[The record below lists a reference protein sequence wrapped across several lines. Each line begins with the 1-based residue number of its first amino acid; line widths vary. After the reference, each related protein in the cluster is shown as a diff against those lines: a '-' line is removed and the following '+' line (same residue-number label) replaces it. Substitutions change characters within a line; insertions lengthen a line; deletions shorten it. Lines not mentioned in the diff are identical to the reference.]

1 MVLNGKKEK
10 GKGSW
15 KKNSPLHKVSMTVD
29 WNVQKYEYS
38 SKNS

>member
-1 MVLNGKKEK
+1 MKKK

-15 KKNSPLHKVSMTVD
+15 MKTNSSLHKESMTVD
-29 WNVQKYEYS
+29 WNVQNYEYS